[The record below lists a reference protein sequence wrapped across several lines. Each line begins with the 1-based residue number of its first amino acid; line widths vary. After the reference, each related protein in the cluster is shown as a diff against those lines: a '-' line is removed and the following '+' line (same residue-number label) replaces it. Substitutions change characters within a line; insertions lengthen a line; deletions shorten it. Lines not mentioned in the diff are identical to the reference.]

1 MLLAAQ
7 WLAVIACR
15 DSRRGHSG
23 RRLSAGEPRLQV
35 YAVVAQMN
43 MHGMHFTRSAGQ
55 VGEARARDRVAQV
68 RRAPTVPPIVSLQ
81 SQLLAMQRA
90 VGNQA
95 VQRLIGAPGTMQA
108 GQPVPFTLNA
118 VFIAKHVADTAEE
131 AKTKTLARITNGDA
145 LPSMVNGTLGNTVAT
160 QAAWTAAIARSIETI
175 PPEDDYWTAGEAVAA
190 ERLHHLKVEIE
201 GWEAT
206 PATVRTLPTSKRTV
220 GGTYQVN
227 ANSVTVD
234 IDHASTSRG

>member
-1 MLLAAQ
+1 
-7 WLAVIACR
+7 
-15 DSRRGHSG
+15 
-23 RRLSAGEPRLQV
+23 
-35 YAVVAQMN
+35 MN
-43 MHGMHFTRSAGQ
+43 MHGMHSTRSAEQ
-55 VGEARARDRVAQV
+55 VGEARPRDRAAQV

-81 SQLLAMQRA
+81 SQLLALQRV

-118 VFIAKHVADTAEE
+118 VFIAKHVAENVEE

-160 QAAWTAAIARSIETI
+160 QAAWTAAITRSIETI
-175 PPEDDYWTAGEAVAA
+175 PPEDDYWNDGDAVAA

-206 PATVRTLPTSKRTV
+206 RVGPFTPVTKTTPAQNATVGPLTTSKRTV
-220 GGTYQVN
+220 GGTYDVN